1 MTRQEEYNE
10 AIKEVFDL
18 KNNTPFKEI
27 AKQCK
32 LADENYTRDSL
43 RIYYIFAIN

>member
-1 MTRQEEYNE
+1 MTRQEQHNE
-10 AIKEVFDL
+10 AMKEGFDL

-32 LADENYTRDSL
+32 RVDENYTRYSL
-43 RIYYIFAIN
+43 FIYHIFGRN